1 MPSDYPRV
9 FVALLHFPV
18 YNKARQIVAT
28 SLSTLNL
35 HDLARLAATY
45 GTPGCYVVTPLQRQ
59 RDLAGQMIR
68 HWTQGYG
75 ATYNPTRAEALQH
88 IHIVEHL
95 EAVDQDIVQRCGMVP
110 HTIATDARRFSR
122 CISYTALRQIIWQQ
136 REVFLLLLGTGW
148 GLAEEVMSHCEY
160 TLAPIYGLT
169 SYNHLPVRVAAG
181 IILDRLLGQ
190 AEAVADAAPLPTGH
204 EKGTGSCIL

>member
-1 MPSDYPRV
+1 MPSDAPQL

-28 SLSTLNL
+28 SLTTLNL

-59 RDLAGQMIR
+59 RDLARQMIA

-88 IHIVEHL
+88 LHVVEHL
-95 EAVDQDIVQRCGMVP
+95 AAVEQDIVQRCGMVP
-110 HTIATDARRFSR
+110 RMIATDARPFAQS
-122 CISYTALRQIIWQQ
+122 IAYTALRQIIWHQGGA
-136 REVFLLLLGTGW
+136 FLLLLGTGW
-148 GLAEEVMSHCEY
+148 GLAEEVITHCEY
-160 TLAPIYGLT
+160 ILAPIYGLT
-169 SYNHLPVRVAAG
+169 AYNHLPVRIAAG
-181 IILDRLLGQ
+181 IILDRLLGH
-190 AEAVADAAPLPTGH
+190 ADALAGSAPWPTGD
-204 EKGTGSCIL
+204 EKGTGSCMR